1 MKSIILC
8 EGSTDFVLLQY
19 FMRKVYKW
27 QDKETGEGPM
37 GKRINPIRT
46 LSKGIDKLSIGGCGG
61 SSGILPAMDYI
72 MEFNSLAAEGE
83 EYDKVVII
91 TDRDEETTESEY
103 IKGIEK
109 ILRDKQ
115 IISSEN
121 ICNNEW
127 IKCIYKNGHGKERI
141 LFILLLVIP
150 FETTGAMETFL
161 LNCISEKEEY
171 DAKIIQKSKEFVNS
185 VDKEKRYLS
194 KRRYITKAEFDVY
207 FSIRTPVDQFPE
219 RQYILK
225 NIEWEN
231 YVKIQEDFKK
241 LEKLSNQ

>member
-27 QDKETGEGPM
+27 QDKKTGEAPM
-37 GKRINPIRT
+37 GKKIKPIRT
-46 LSKGIDKLSIGGCGG
+46 LSKGIDKLSIGGCGS
-61 SSGILPAMDYI
+61 SSGILPGMDYI

-103 IKGIEK
+103 IKGIER
-109 ILRDKQ
+109 ILRDRQ

-121 ICNNEW
+121 ICNNKW

-161 LNCISEKEEY
+161 LNCISQKEEY
-171 DAKIIQKSKEFVNS
+171 DAKIIRKSKEFVNS
-185 VDKEKRYLS
+185 VDKENRYLS

-207 FSIRTPVDQFPE
+207 FSIRTSADQFIE
-219 RQYILK
+219 RQNILK

-241 LEKLSNQ
+241 LEKLSD

>member
-1 MKSIILC
+1 
-8 EGSTDFVLLQY
+8 
-19 FMRKVYKW
+19 
-27 QDKETGEGPM
+27 
-37 GKRINPIRT
+37 
-46 LSKGIDKLSIGGCGG
+46 
-61 SSGILPAMDYI
+61 

-103 IKGIEK
+103 IKGIER
-109 ILRDKQ
+109 ILRDRQ

-121 ICNNEW
+121 ICNNKW

-161 LNCISEKEEY
+161 LNCISQKEEY
-171 DAKIIQKSKEFVNS
+171 DAKIIRKSKEFVNS
-185 VDKEKRYLS
+185 VDKENRYLS

-207 FSIRTPVDQFPE
+207 FSIRTSADQFIE
-219 RQYILK
+219 RQNILK

-241 LEKLSNQ
+241 LEKLSD